1 MIDKKQL
8 RAEMRRAR
16 DAFVSDAPC
25 AIAAPA
31 PLAAM
36 LRPGMVVA
44 AYVPVGSEADP
55 APLVAAARSAG
66 CRIALP
72 HVVDR
77 ETPLSFMAWE
87 DGAVLVEGPFRL
99 RQPAWGAERLA
110 PDLVLTPLVAF
121 DRALNRVGQ
130 GAGHYDRAFAEYRR
144 ATRIGV
150 AWSVQEVADIQPDA
164 WDAPL
169 DAIVTEQEW
178 IMR

>member
-55 APLVAAARSAG
+55 APLVAAAPPLEAAADAG
-66 CRIALP
+66 GACHPAAAGSSPLLDIARDWL
-72 HVVDR
+72 D
-77 ETPLSFMAWE
+77 LAE
-87 DGAVLVEGPFRL
+87 DARTG
-99 RQPAWGAERLA
+99 
-110 PDLVLTPLVAF
+110 
-121 DRALNRVGQ
+121 
-130 GAGHYDRAFAEYRR
+130 RR
-144 ATRIGV
+144 AREGR
-150 AWSVQEVADIQPDA
+150 PK
-164 WDAPL
+164 
-169 DAIVTEQEW
+169 
-178 IMR
+178 R